1 MNNEN
6 EWQDQPEKQSYVF
19 IDSEEVLLSKC
30 DFLNVEED
38 GLTGRDLVTFVFNG
52 VERKSFVV
60 VK

>member
-6 EWQDQPEKQSYVF
+6 EWQEREKQSYVF

-38 GLTGRDLVTFVFNG
+38 GLTGRDLVTFIFNG
-52 VERKSFVV
+52 VERKSFVIV
-60 VK
+60 R

>member
-6 EWQDQPEKQSYVF
+6 EWQEREKQSYVF

-52 VERKSFVV
+52 IERKSFVV